1 MESLHMH
8 FEFAFVG
15 IADEVLDSN
24 MFYPSGPFLVCSVHC
39 LREFIEQ
46 FPYLSKRELTLVAAT
61 HGIKYRDRLTIMMCK
76 DVLRCHTCRPDCA
89 EVVYKFHTLK
99 QRRDDVLVP
108 PDLDPPRNAMEDA
121 EVVREGEIQRKR
133 VQWRKLREAKRLA
146 DQDGVENSN
155 CLEYPPFRSFSDKT
169 DIIRE
174 WQVVMNPENLT
185 RGVCAVCAQVFEVKS
200 LHEVTPSEEMLT
212 VLRNEHLPEETLPS
226 MYDFEL
232 YHSAILHPH
241 GMTSRDSLADLRMC
255 SKCRG
260 ALVKKM
266 PVLPKDAIANFQYYG
281 QSEIPANV
289 RDAILTASPSELM
302 LVALC
307 RATVVTHH
315 YQSKSVRGGRL
326 PEEASQR
333 YNRGNAAILPQDP
346 GALHSVLPPPLR
358 DIEGSVCVV
367 FAGGQFTPTK
377 ESLKQFSPV
386 LVSKQKVM
394 CLIEWLIAN
403 NEWYKSCVNSV
414 QGCPEGGV

>member
-1 MESLHMH
+1 
-8 FEFAFVG
+8 
-15 IADEVLDSN
+15 
-24 MFYPSGPFLVCSVHC
+24 
-39 LREFIEQ
+39 
-46 FPYLSKRELTLVAAT
+46 
-61 HGIKYRDRLTIMMCK
+61 
-76 DVLRCHTCRPDCA
+76 
-89 EVVYKFHTLK
+89 
-99 QRRDDVLVP
+99 
-108 PDLDPPRNAMEDA
+108 MEDA
-121 EVVREGEIQRKR
+121 EVVREGEIQCKR
-133 VQWRKLREAKRLA
+133 VQRRKLREAKRLA

-185 RGVCAVCAQVFEVKS
+185 RGVCAVCAQVFEVRS

-212 VLRNEHLPEETLPS
+212 MLCNERLPEETLPS
-226 MYDFEL
+226 TYDFEL
-232 YHSAILHPH
+232 YHRGILHPH

-255 SKCRG
+255 SKCQG
-260 ALVKKM
+260 ALVKKT

-302 LVALC
+302 LVAFF

-315 YQSKSVRGGRL
+315 YQSKSVQGGCL
-326 PEEASQR
+326 PEERASVTTGEMLLYFR
-333 YNRGNAAILPQDP
+333 RTLVHCVACY
-346 GALHSVLPPPLR
+346 HPPLR

-377 ESLKQFSPV
+377 ESLKRFLPV

-394 CLIEWLIAN
+394 CLIEWLISN

-414 QGCPEGGV
+414 QGCPEGGI